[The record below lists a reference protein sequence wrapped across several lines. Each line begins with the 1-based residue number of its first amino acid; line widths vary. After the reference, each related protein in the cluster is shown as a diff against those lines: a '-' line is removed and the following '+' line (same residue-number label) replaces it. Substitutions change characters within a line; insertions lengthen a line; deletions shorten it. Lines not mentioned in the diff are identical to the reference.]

1 MNQILGNSEA
11 GKRTYW
17 GERGGAM
24 ALHGK
29 TREAGPCF
37 IHSEKL
43 LGLFLIFIPR
53 FYFLVNDKRNL
64 NKKLRIQKGCLSLK
78 LDVVI

>member
-11 GKRTYW
+11 GKRTHW
-17 GERGGAM
+17 EERGGAM

-29 TREAGPCF
+29 AREAGPCF
-37 IHSEKL
+37 VHSEKL

-53 FYFLVNDKRNL
+53 FYFLVNDKQNL